1 MISLCEHGCDAK
13 CARHAVNTT
22 YFRTVMTDSRPL
34 HEAQI
39 AGRGV
44 EPAGVFTIES
54 LPAHDGVAVVALAGE
69 LDMAATPS
77 VRTHLDAAAGRRALV
92 LDLAEVTFVD
102 SSMLKELLRAAN
114 DLDRYETRLVLAG
127 VPPAVQR
134 LLDLTRTTELFTMAP
149 DCSAALALVA

>member
-54 LPAHDGVAVVALAGE
+54 LPAHDGV
-69 LDMAATPS
+69 ATPS